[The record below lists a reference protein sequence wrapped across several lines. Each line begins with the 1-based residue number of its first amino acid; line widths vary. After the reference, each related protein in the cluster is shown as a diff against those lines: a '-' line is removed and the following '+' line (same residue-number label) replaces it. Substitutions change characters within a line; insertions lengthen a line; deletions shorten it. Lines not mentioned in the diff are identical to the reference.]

1 VAHVGGGQHVLQ
13 AFERAQL
20 GDAIRRVA
28 AIEPLESDQAL
39 LLANRAA
46 NLGEHQRQRGPQARV
61 VEPID
66 QSREMETKLRGTPIW
81 RQSIALH
88 KNASLRVSE
97 RIGAPPGTDSDVS
110 KAAVT
115 VQ

>member
-1 VAHVGGGQHVLQ
+1 VADVRGGQLVLQ

-20 GDAIRRVA
+20 RHAIRRVA

-46 NLGEHQRQRGPQARV
+46 RLGEHQLQRGPQARI
-61 VEPID
+61 VERID
-66 QSREMETKLRGTPIW
+66 QAREMETKLRGTPIR

-88 KNASLRVSE
+88 
-97 RIGAPPGTDSDVS
+97 
-110 KAAVT
+110 
-115 VQ
+115 Q